1 MLIGIDASRATVQQR
16 TGTEGYSYH
25 ILRGLIE
32 QGEKHSFRLYFRDTP
47 SPDLLP
53 DASNVDIRVIGQK
66 RLWTHMGL
74 GPTVRR
80 ERPDVLFVPS
90 HVVPWPDTGSVP
102 SVVTTHDLGY
112 LHYPDKHPLIERLY
126 LDWSTRHS
134 ATTARKVIAVS
145 NATKQDLIA
154 FNNIP
159 EQKIRVIHSGI
170 DNRLRPVDNR
180 MQINALCQ
188 RLGIN
193 GPYILHVGRVQSRKN
208 LAKLVEAFAEIRDVL
223 PDLKLVLAGR
233 EVGGQRAVMRR
244 VKQMGLE
251 KQVVLPGYVSDE
263 DLPALYSGASV
274 YGFPSLYEGFGFPA
288 LEAMACGTPVVCS
301 NTSSLPELVGD
312 AALTVAPTDAHA
324 FGEAL
329 ARLLTDASLRATLV
343 ERGLARAGQ
352 FTWAA
357 AAHATLNV
365 LIEAASA

>member
-1 MLIGIDASRATVQQR
+1 
-16 TGTEGYSYH
+16 
-25 ILRGLIE
+25 
-32 QGEKHSFRLYFRDTP
+32 
-47 SPDLLP
+47 
-53 DASNVDIRVIGQK
+53 
-66 RLWTHMGL
+66 
-74 GPTVRR
+74 
-80 ERPDVLFVPS
+80 
-90 HVVPWPDTGSVP
+90 
-102 SVVTTHDLGY
+102 VTTHDLGY

-134 ATTARKVIAVS
+134 ATAARKVIAVS
-145 NATKQDLIA
+145 NATKHDLIA

-159 EQKIRVIHSGI
+159 EQKIQVIHSGI

-188 RLGIN
+188 RLGID

-208 LAKLVEAFAEIRDVL
+208 LARLVEAFAGIRDVL

-251 KQVVLPGYVSDE
+251 KQVVLPGYVRDE

-329 ARLLTDASLRATLV
+329 ARLLTDASLCATLV
-343 ERGLARAGQ
+343 ERGLARARQ